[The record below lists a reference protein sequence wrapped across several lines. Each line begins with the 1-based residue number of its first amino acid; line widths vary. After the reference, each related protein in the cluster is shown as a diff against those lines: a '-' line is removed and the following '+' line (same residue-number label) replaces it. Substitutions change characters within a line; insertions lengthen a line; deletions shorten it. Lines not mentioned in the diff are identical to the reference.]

1 MKDFKDQLI
10 KKSLFTL
17 FILFFVGLLLL
28 VLDYSNIRAHIFG
41 NTKFE
46 ELKPDEVKSGL
57 VVDVSLSANF
67 GSYAYTE
74 EKTVYNSLPV
84 YSTVTA
90 VNYVI
95 WTGKTDMVTY
105 KYMGIEVPISEEEV
119 MDEIAEATY
128 NEEYVEPVQYS
139 GIIQRMSSEEYNLFQ
154 EYFRE
159 AGWTEEEIEE
169 NTLPYSIDVSY
180 EVTDNSDLYIF
191 LGLFFV
197 PMLIFVWCKR
207 LN

>member
-17 FILFFVGLLLL
+17 FILFFIGLLLL

-41 NTKFE
+41 NAKFE
-46 ELKPDEVKSGL
+46 ELKPDEIKSGL

-95 WTGKTDMVTY
+95 WTGETDMVTY
-105 KYMGIEVPISEEEV
+105 KYMGIEVPISDEEV
-119 MDEIAEATY
+119 MDGIAEATY
-128 NEEYVEPVQYS
+128 NEECVEPVQYS
-139 GIIQRMSSEEYNLFQ
+139 GIIQRMPSEEYSLFQ

-169 NTLPYSIDVSY
+169 NTLPYFINVSY

-191 LGLFFV
+191 LGLFFI